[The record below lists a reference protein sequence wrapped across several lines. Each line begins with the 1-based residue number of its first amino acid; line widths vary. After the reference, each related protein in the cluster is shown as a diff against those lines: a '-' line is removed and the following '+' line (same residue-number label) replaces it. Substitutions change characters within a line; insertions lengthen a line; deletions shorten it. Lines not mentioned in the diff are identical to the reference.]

1 MSQNNVRWMVIADYP
16 SVVRIDACSFL
27 QPWGIADFSRELR
40 QRNSI
45 GRVMLLGGRV
55 VAYMV
60 YRLHPRA
67 FEIARFAVDPDFRRL
82 HLGCQLVDTIK
93 WKLGATGRDRIVI
106 DVPER
111 MLDTQLFLRSLNF
124 RCYAVDRGGCG
135 EDDVFRFEYRME
147 SGSHLT
153 GSIVGDSS
161 NQNT

>member
-1 MSQNNVRWMVIADYP
+1 MVIADYP

-27 QPWGIADFSRELR
+27 QPWEIDDLGRELR
-40 QRNSI
+40 PWNSI

-55 VAYMV
+55 VAYMI
-60 YRLHPRA
+60 YRLHKRA
-67 FEIARFAVDPDFRRL
+67 YEISRFAVDPDFRRMYI
-82 HLGCQLVDTIK
+82 GCQLVDTL
-93 WKLGATGRDRIVI
+93 KLKLSPTGRNRIVI

-111 MLDTQLFLRSLNF
+111 MLGTQLFLRSLDF

-135 EDDVFRFEYRME
+135 EDDVFRFEYRLT

-153 GSIVGDSS
+153 GSIVGNNG